1 MGIFDGINRAL
12 FNLTYNEQAS
22 KAYDEQNEKAATAVE
37 DLKKQIDGYRQ
48 RREKII
54 GAGEST
60 DYFSSNSIAR
70 ITEWENWLQKN
81 GGLAEG
87 DYTKKSTDM
96 KTQWE
101 SLININEPVKEM
113 GRIGEFI
120 TLYIKDKELKIPSA
134 QKQELEDLKAQ
145 AEKYFKNIVKQ
156 TPADILK
163 KREEFNQKFT
173 QIQKK
178 IPENFEDLKEPF
190 EDAIP
195 TPASLLGG
203 ITEDAFNRYKAQVLQ
218 RDQAEAGSF
227 SVTRLFQR
235 AFLYFMQ
242 AFAIIY
248 PFFFG
253 IVFGMIAANDA
264 IGRPAPYRVFYFIF
278 MIILFY
284 GSVIPGFKFI
294 VVFYYLYRAIS
305 ALNWGNLFS
314 MNPQGPRM
322 DYMQAPVLFTFLP
335 IYEAKEGD
343 AIPWFMWPWQYSA
356 SAYDG
361 LAKKKMMAYEMNAA
375 KLVGKTLDP
384 SIFGMDSKTFNQV
397 ICELK
402 SVLLQSDKD
411 KKDDAMSPLP
421 PPPPPPAFKGRIVNP
436 GEPNW

>member
-54 GAGEST
+54 GANEST
-60 DYFSSNSIAR
+60 DYFSSNSIAK

-113 GRIGEFI
+113 GRIPEFL
-120 TLYIKDKELKIPSA
+120 TLYLKDKELKLPSE
-134 QKQELEDLKAQ
+134 QKKQIEDLKAQ

-163 KREEFNQKFT
+163 KREEFNQT
-173 QIQKK
+173 YTAIQKK
-178 IPENFEDLKEPF
+178 VPENFEDLKEPF
-190 EDAIP
+190 EDSVP
-195 TPASLLGG
+195 TPGTLLGA
-203 ITEDAFNRYKAQVLQ
+203 ITEDAFNRYRNQVLN
-218 RDQAEAGSF
+218 RDQAEADSF
-227 SVTRLFQR
+227 SISRLFQR
-235 AFLYFMQ
+235 ALVYFLQGFK
-242 AFAIIY
+242 IIY

-253 IVFGMIAANDA
+253 IVFGMIVANDA
-264 IGRPAPYRVFYFIF
+264 IGRPVPYRVFYFVF
-278 MIILFY
+278 MVILFY
-284 GSVIPGFKFI
+284 ACLIPGFNFM
-294 VVFYYLYRAIS
+294 VFFYYLYRALS
-305 ALNWGNLFS
+305 AVNWGNVFS
-314 MNPQGPRM
+314 RNPEGPRM
-322 DYMQAPVLFTFLP
+322 DYMLAPVLFTFLP
-335 IYEAKEGD
+335 LSEAKEGD
-343 AIPWFMWPWQYSA
+343 VIPWYMWPWQYYE

-361 LAKKKMMAYEMNAA
+361 LAKKKRMAYEINAA
-375 KLVGKTLDP
+375 KLVGKDLDP
-384 SIFGMDSKTFNQV
+384 SIFGLDSKTFNQV

-402 SVLLQSDKD
+402 YVLLQSEKD
-411 KKDDAMSPLP
+411 G
-421 PPPPPPAFKGRIVNP
+421 KGV
-436 GEPNW
+436 